1 MGSIRK
7 YKNQFR
13 AEVCVK
19 SLRESRIFPTKS
31 EAKEWVSQR
40 ESYLAEMKTGKTA
53 RIQFS
58 ELCRLWAE
66 RYPNRTQYHW
76 EVTRLKHLCDYGT
89 GWLGAISLTNLNSKA
104 VAEWRDERLK
114 VNGNGTVT
122 RDFNLL
128 AKVVTDAVK
137 EMKLMEINPFKE
149 VKRPTSP
156 PPRDRVVSDAEIELL
171 KIAATGIQA
180 QKALRAFLISVE
192 TGLSAGELCNLQYE
206 WIKGRVVFLPTFKTR
221 PARQVPLSSEAITLI
236 GDGEGAVVG
245 LNRAQLDA
253 NWRKL
258 KNKATVEGL
267 NFHDARATAAT
278 RLSKKL
284 DPLAL
289 AKVLGHSD
297 LKMLIEVYY
306 RPDAKDLAELL
317 R

>member
-19 SLRESRIFPTKS
+19 SLRESKLFPTKS
-31 EAKEWVSQR
+31 EAKDWITQR
-40 ESYLAEMKTGKTA
+40 ELYLGELKSGKTA
-53 RIQFS
+53 RIQFT
-58 ELCRLWAE
+58 ELCRLWSA
-66 RYPNRTQYHW
+66 RYPDRKQIHW
-76 EVTRLKHLCDYGT
+76 ETTRLKHLCDYGT
-89 GWLGAISLTNLNSKA
+89 GWLGATSLADISRGVVSQ
-104 VAEWRDERLK
+104 WRDERLK
-114 VNGNGTVT
+114 INGNGTVT

-128 AKVVTDAVK
+128 AKVCADAVY
-137 EMKLMEINPFKE
+137 EMMLMEFNPFKE
-149 VKRPTSP
+149 VKRPTPP
-156 PPRDRVVSDAEIELL
+156 PPRDRVVSDAELELL
-171 KIAATGIQA
+171 RVAATGVQA
-180 QKALRAFLISVE
+180 KKAFRAFRISIE
-192 TGLSAGELCNLQYE
+192 TGLSAGELCNLQHE
-206 WIKGRVVFLPTFKTR
+206 WISGRVVNLPPFKTR
-221 PARQVPLSSEAITLI
+221 PTRQVPLSSDALTLI
-236 GDGEGAVVG
+236 GEGKGSVVG

-278 RLSKKL
+278 KLSKKL

-297 LKMLIEVYY
+297 LKMLINVYY
-306 RPDAKDLAELL
+306 RPKAEELAELL